1 MQQFTKDRV
10 IVLPHAEEYRK
21 AYAISLEEIITTLNT
36 PEVHEGFT
44 NERFTAEK
52 TVGNRKIYVYYYQI
66 LPFSAQQ
73 GEYYAIVDFIG
84 YSSI

>member
-1 MQQFTKDRV
+1 MQSFTKDRV

-21 AYAISLEEIITTLNT
+21 AYVISLDEIRVTLNE
-36 PEVHEGFT
+36 PELHEGFT

-52 TVGNRKIYVYYYQI
+52 TIGNRRIYLYYYQI
-66 LPFSAQQ
+66 LPFSAHQD
-73 GEYYAIVDFIG
+73 EYYAIVDFIG